1 MAINA
6 TIIVQACNLFV
17 TFWIVRFLLINPVIE
32 ALSEDQEKIDNL
44 HTIIKH
50 TQKEIV
56 AMEMM
61 RESYWDEARKDF
73 ENDQPQERSVSD
85 HVFKDIAPIVQ
96 VVPFSKDDKQIFIEQ
111 VKQKLVAR
119 LEHDRS

>member
-17 TFWIVRFLLINPVIE
+17 TFWIVKFLLINPVIE
-32 ALSEDQEKIDNL
+32 ALSEDQEKVDNL
-44 HTIIKH
+44 HTMIKH

-61 RESYWDEARKDF
+61 RESYWNDARKNF

-85 HVFKDIAPIVQ
+85 HVFKDITPIVQ
-96 VVPFSKDDKQIFIEQ
+96 IVPFSEDDKRIFIEQ
-111 VKQKLVAR
+111 VKQKLVTR